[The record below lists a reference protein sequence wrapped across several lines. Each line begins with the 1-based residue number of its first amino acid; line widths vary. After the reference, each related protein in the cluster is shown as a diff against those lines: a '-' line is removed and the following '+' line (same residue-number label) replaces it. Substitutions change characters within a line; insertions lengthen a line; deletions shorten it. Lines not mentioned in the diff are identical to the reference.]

1 MGNKNSG
8 PRTTYTQE
16 VADEICDRIAK
27 GEPLK
32 QICRDDHMPDER
44 TVRRWYV
51 DDIGGFAPLY
61 ARARDLLLEHWAD
74 EIVNISDTT
83 ALGVETTTKG
93 DGDVETREGDMLG
106 HRKLQIDTRKWLLSK
121 LRPDKYGEKLELSG
135 DPKKPLVPVINVT
148 IAPKPASPTQA
159 GRGPSDDGD

>member
-93 DGDVETREGDMLG
+93 DGDVETREGRSAHTGKPCAKHFRALP
-106 HRKLQIDTRKWLLSK
+106 RKSSLDG
-121 LRPDKYGEKLELSG
+121 RPRPNGCY
-135 DPKKPLVPVINVT
+135 T
-148 IAPKPASPTQA
+148 TTA
-159 GRGPSDDGD
+159 